1 MSGVNPFPLEE
12 GLGRRLYPLPRKKW
26 CLEMAYFD
34 AFWRLII
41 SLKDRM
47 AVLDA
52 FNLKKKYCLV
62 GGPALV
68 GGPGPW
74 LPDPLKYSTGMCYVG
89 LV

>member
-1 MSGVNPFPLEE
+1 VSGVNPFPLEE

-52 FNLKKKYCLV
+52 FNLKNILF
-62 GGPALV
+62 GGRPCS
-68 GGPGPW
+68 GRRPGTMASRSP
-74 LPDPLKYSTGMCYVG
+74 
-89 LV
+89 

>member
-1 MSGVNPFPLEE
+1 MRIERRVGVSGVNPFPL

-52 FNLKKKYCLV
+52 FNLKKYIV
-62 GGPALV
+62 WWEALL
-68 GGPGPW
+68 W
-74 LPDPLKYSTGMCYVG
+74 
-89 LV
+89 